1 MKRERLTLLLL
12 LVIWVLILL
21 FAYAFVLF
29 GRLGMSSAQYE
40 EVNRLAQ
47 SGDVAGLNQLLVRTP
62 SADAKLIILLRLEE
76 KKDLSSIPYIIQ
88 VLGYE
93 LPWWGRLWGRIDP
106 SELRITAAQVRYSA
120 YDALTKYGGSVTPIL
135 EDIVRSET
143 GYRQLY
149 AAALLYRLGRLEY
162 KTVLLE
168 YVRKGRKYEDDIY
181 FVERD
186 LSIDL
191 QKK

>member
-1 MKRERLTLLLL
+1 MKGERLAPLLLF
-12 LVIWVLILL
+12 VVWTLILV
-21 FAYAFVLF
+21 FAYTFVLF
-29 GRLGMSSAQYE
+29 GRLGMSSAEYK

-62 SADAKLIILLRLEE
+62 SVDAKLIILLRLEE

-88 VLGYE
+88 VLDYE

-120 YDALTKYGGSVTPIL
+120 YDTLTKYGGSVTPIL
-135 EDIVRSET
+135 EDAAKSEI

-149 AAALLYRLGRLEY
+149 TAALLYRLGHLEY

-191 QKK
+191 HDK